1 MGGILAYFPFFHG
14 AALSGIFIKGGETAV
29 LNASAE
35 LLKATSIE
43 YFILSI
49 AYCFTGYFNGV
60 ERTAFVMAQGLLSIF
75 LVKIPYAYLA
85 SQKPNPQLFDIGLST
100 AYTAAFSLA
109 ACLIYYFYLRRKDA
123 AAKEKQRA

>member
-1 MGGILAYFPFFHG
+1 M
-14 AALSGIFIKGGETAV
+14 